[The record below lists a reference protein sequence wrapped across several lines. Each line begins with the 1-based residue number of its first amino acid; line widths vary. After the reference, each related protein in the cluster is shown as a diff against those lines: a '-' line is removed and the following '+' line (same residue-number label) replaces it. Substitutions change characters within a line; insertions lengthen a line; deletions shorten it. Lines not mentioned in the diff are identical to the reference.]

1 MPVRELS
8 VIDSHYM
15 NLALRLAGRGR
26 GLVEPNPMVG
36 AVLVRN
42 ATIIGQGWH
51 QICGG
56 PHAEIN
62 ALADAVATPRRATL
76 YVTLE
81 PCCHTGKTGPCTQAI
96 IAAGIKRVVVAMQ
109 DPNAL
114 VCGQGIAELRR
125 AGIHVDIGTLEAQAK
140 ELNRPFIKW
149 ITTHQPYVIAKWAQT
164 LDGCIAD
171 RNGKSQWI
179 SSPES
184 RELVHQLRGRV
195 DGIMVGIGTAI
206 ADDPML
212 TARPAS
218 RPICRTATRIILDS
232 QCSLPLNSQLVLTAA
247 TTATMVLYHQSPTGA
262 ALRRARKLAQRGVK
276 CIGIRTD
283 KNGTVDPA
291 AALTELGKHNFTNI
305 LVEGGPKVLG
315 SMLQKNLLDEGL
327 VFIAP
332 KLAGDQ
338 NARHAVEGIALK
350 SINQAA
356 LLKFA
361 KPQSVGPDILLRW
374 QKEASQ

>member
-8 VIDSHYM
+8 ALNSRYM
-15 NLALRLAGRGR
+15 NVALRLAQRGR

-42 ATIIGQGWH
+42 ATVIGQGWH
-51 QICGG
+51 QIFGG

-62 ALADAVATPRRATL
+62 ALANATAAPRNATL

-96 IAAGIKRVVVAMQ
+96 IAAGIKRVVVAME

-114 VCGQGIAELRR
+114 VCGKGIAELRR
-125 AGIHVDIGTLEAQAK
+125 AGIHVDLGVLEAQAR

-164 LDGCIAD
+164 LDGCVAD

-184 RELVHQLRGRV
+184 RELVHQLRDRV

-206 ADDPML
+206 TDDPLL
-212 TARPAS
+212 TARPAT
-218 RPICRTATRIILDS
+218 RPVCRTATRIILDS
-232 QCSLPLNSQLVLTAA
+232 QCRLPLNSQLVRTAA
-247 TTATMVLYHQSPTGA
+247 TTATMVFHHQSLTGTG
-262 ALRRARKLAQRGVK
+262 LRRARKLAQLGIQ
-276 CIGIRTD
+276 CIGIRAD
-283 KNGTVDPA
+283 KNGTLNLS

-305 LVEGGPKVLG
+305 LVEGGARVLG

-338 NARHAVEGIALK
+338 NARHAVEGISLD

-356 LLKFA
+356 GVKFA

-374 QKEASQ
+374 QKEAV

>member
-8 VIDSHYM
+8 ALDSRYM
-15 NLALRLAGRGR
+15 ALALRLAQRGR

-42 ATIIGQGWH
+42 NTVIGRAWH
-51 QICGG
+51 KMFGG

-62 ALADAVATPRRATL
+62 ALANATAVPRNATL

-114 VCGQGIAELRR
+114 VCGKGIAELRR
-125 AGIHVDIGTLEAQAK
+125 AGIHVDLGVLEAQAR

-164 LDGCIAD
+164 LDGCVAD

-179 SSPES
+179 SSPKS

-195 DGIMVGIGTAI
+195 DGIMVGIGTVI
-206 ADDPML
+206 ADDPLL
-212 TARPAS
+212 TARPATG
-218 RPICRTATRIILDS
+218 PVYRTATRIILDS
-232 QCSLPLNSQLVLTAA
+232 QCRLPLDSQLVRTAA
-247 TTATMVLYHQSPTGA
+247 TIATMVFHHKSLTGA
-262 ALRRARKLAQRGVK
+262 GLRRVQKLQQHGVK
-276 CIGIRTD
+276 CIGIRAD
-283 KNGTVDPA
+283 KSGTIDLA
-291 AALTELGKHNFTNI
+291 RALTELGKHNFTNI
-305 LVEGGPKVLG
+305 LLEGGPKVLG
-315 SMLQKNLLDEGL
+315 SMLQKNLLDEAL

-332 KLAGDQ
+332 KIAGDQ
-338 NARHAVEGIALK
+338 NARHAVEGISLD
-350 SINQAA
+350 SISQAA
-356 LLKFA
+356 GVKFA
-361 KPQSVGPDILLRW
+361 KPQTVGPDILLRW
-374 QKEASQ
+374 KKEEA

>member
-8 VIDSHYM
+8 VLDSHYM
-15 NLALRLAGRGR
+15 AMALRLAARGR
-26 GLVEPNPMVG
+26 GLVEPNPIVG

-42 ATIIGQGWH
+42 ATVIGQGWH
-51 QICGG
+51 QIFGG

-62 ALADAVATPRRATL
+62 ALANVAAAPRKATL

-114 VCGQGIAELRR
+114 VCGKGIAELRQ
-125 AGIHVDIGTLEAQAK
+125 AGIHVDLGTLEAQAR

-149 ITTHQPYVIAKWAQT
+149 ITTQQPYVIAKWAQT
-164 LDGCIAD
+164 LDGCVAD

-195 DGIMVGIGTAI
+195 DGIMVGIATAV
-206 ADDPML
+206 ADDPLL
-212 TARPAS
+212 TARPAKG
-218 RPICRTATRIILDS
+218 PVCRTATRIILDS
-232 QCSLPLNSQLVLTAA
+232 QCRLPLDSQLARTAA
-247 TTATMVLYHQSPTGA
+247 TTATMVFHHKSLTGTG
-262 ALRRARKLAQRGVK
+262 LRRARKLMQLGVK
-276 CIGIRTD
+276 CIGIRTA
-283 KNGTVDPA
+283 NSGTIDLA

-315 SMLQKNLLDEGL
+315 SMLQKNLMDEGL

-338 NARHAVEGIALK
+338 NARHAVEGVILE
-350 SINQAA
+350 SISQAA
-356 LLKFA
+356 GVKFA
-361 KPQSVGPDILLRW
+361 KPQCVGPDILLRW
-374 QKEASQ
+374 KKEES